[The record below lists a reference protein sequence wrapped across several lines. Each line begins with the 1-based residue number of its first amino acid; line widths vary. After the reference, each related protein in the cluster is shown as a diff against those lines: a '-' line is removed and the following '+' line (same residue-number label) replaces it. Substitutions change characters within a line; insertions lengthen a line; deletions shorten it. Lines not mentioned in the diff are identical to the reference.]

1 MEFFEEQGAV
11 LRQMTSSLRMRTER
25 SLRSDVKFLER
36 FVGKIIKSSVAFL
49 NLVQNEVEQTQL
61 LVIRATAESTKG
73 ERLNTSEMKRN
84 KACGL

>member
-61 LVIRATAESTKG
+61 LVIRATAENIKG
-73 ERLNTSEMKRN
+73 ERQ
-84 KACGL
+84 

>member
-25 SLRSDVKFLER
+25 SLRSDVEYLER
-36 FVGKIIKSSVAFL
+36 FVGEIIKSSVAFL
-49 NLVQNEVEQTQL
+49 NLVQNVVEQTQL

-73 ERLNTSEMKRN
+73 ERQ
-84 KACGL
+84 

>member
-1 MEFFEEQGAV
+1 MEFFVRSDVAV

-49 NLVQNEVEQTQL
+49 NLVQNAVEQPQL
-61 LVIRATAESTKG
+61 LVIRATAENIKG
-73 ERLNTSEMKRN
+73 ERQ
-84 KACGL
+84 

>member
-1 MEFFEEQGAV
+1 MEFFVRSDVAV

-49 NLVQNEVEQTQL
+49 NLVQNAVEQPQL
-61 LVIRATAESTKG
+61 LVIRATAENIKG
-73 ERLNTSEMKRN
+73 ERQQY
-84 KACGL
+84 C